1 MWNRVKIKGNRQKST
16 LRDVKTE
23 KNSKQTTSSKSEVDL
38 SVHKDLKMGMGS
50 ELEAGEGIL
59 EVNKG
64 SVCLFELLNHSWITQ
79 SLFLKF

>member
-1 MWNRVKIKGNRQKST
+1 MKQSENKGQPTQVNDTKCENGKEFQADNR
-16 LRDVKTE
+16 
-23 KNSKQTTSSKSEVDL
+23 SSKSEVDF

-64 SVCLFELLNHSWITQ
+64 SFVYFINQSWISQ
-79 SLFLKF
+79 PLFLKF

>member
-1 MWNRVKIKGNRQKST
+1 MWNRVKIKGNQEKST
-16 LRDVKTE
+16 IRDVKTE
-23 KNSKQTTSSKSEVDL
+23 TNSKQTSGSKSEVDL

-64 SVCLFELLNHSWITQ
+64 SFVYFINQSWISQ
-79 SLFLKF
+79 PLFLKF

>member
-1 MWNRVKIKGNRQKST
+1 MWTRVKIKGNQQKST
-16 LRDVKTE
+16 IRYVKTE
-23 KNSKQTTSSKSEVDL
+23 KNSNQTNRSKSEVDL

-64 SVCLFELLNHSWITQ
+64 SFVYFINQSWISQ
-79 SLFLKF
+79 PLFLKF